1 MRLVATRHAVD
12 GGFITFAAEFDSPG
26 GTIGRCPGNALVL
39 PVETDSMSRLQAI
52 VKVDGDDC
60 YLVNMSGMTDVRVNG
75 RRIQP
80 LHQVRLDAGDEIDIG
95 PYTLRSEG
103 CGA

>member
-12 GGFITFAAEFDSPG
+12 EGFIPFAVEFDSPG

-39 PVETDSMSRLQAI
+39 PVHTDSMCRLQAI
-52 VKVDGDDC
+52 VKVEGDDD
-60 YLVNMSGMTDVRVNG
+60 YLVSMSGMTDVRVDG
-75 RRIQP
+75 RRIRP
-80 LHQVRLDAGDEIDIG
+80 LHRVRLDADDEIDIG
-95 PYTLRSEG
+95 PYTLRSED